1 MLSLLWPDCEPQ
13 PKTGWELQSQC
24 VRDLEFDHILSALA
38 QDAASRTAILSV
50 ANQLCTD
57 PVVIRYRQDV
67 IEDLWQHPALADRLE
82 TLLPDIG
89 ALDAYRSSVDR
100 QRSTLQDV
108 TWRLGELEQLVT
120 CISGLSEVLVSQG
133 GEPLKAQGWL
143 RLRDHVVQIAQDE
156 VYLNLTRELPEMLQ
170 TIRAKASVTIGVNL
184 DNRLRPVA
192 ATLLSVNDQPFTASS
207 FIDRLMG
214 KNGEAFKGLGPLH
227 TVPALE
233 AVHSPFGLEP
243 KGHETN
249 PMLIPLFRDL
259 AKVLETVCQ
268 PIAKSLRRYV
278 TLQSSFLAGLSG
290 QMAFYLAAVRLMQR
304 LREQGLPLCRP
315 EIAPMHERICEL
327 HESYNLNLALHLI
340 DEANADDV
348 IVKHIVVK
356 NDVHMDANGRIAI
369 LTGPNQGGKTTYVQ
383 MVGLCQI
390 LAQLGLW
397 LPAAKARLS
406 PVDGIYTHYPIEET
420 LAKATGRFGDE
431 AQRLSDIFT
440 DATRHSL
447 MLLNESLASTNSG
460 ESLYIAQDLVR
471 ILRRMG
477 TRAIFAT
484 HLHELATDVAS
495 LNEQTPGDSHVVSL
509 VASRIDS
516 GTDGA
521 QRSYKIRPG
530 QPMGRSYA
538 REIASKYGNRVRP
551 TAVSAAA
558 TGRVRWISILKHI
571 FPCVHRNGQ
580 PGSTS

>member
-1 MLSLLWPDCEPQ
+1 MKGVGPLESQSALSLLWPNRGPQ
-13 PKTGWELQSQC
+13 PNTSWKLQAQSA
-24 VRDLEFDHILSALA
+24 RDLEFDHILSALT
-38 QDAASRTAILSV
+38 QDRTASRNAILAV

-57 PVVIRYRQDV
+57 PDVIQYRQDV
-67 IEDLWQHPALADRLE
+67 IDDLWRHPTLADRLE

-120 CISGLSEVLVSQG
+120 CVAGLSEVLINPGDAS
-133 GEPLKAQGWL
+133 LKAQGW
-143 RLRDHVVQIAQDE
+143 RQLRDRVAQVAQDD

-170 TIRAKASVTIGVNL
+170 TIRAKASVTIGINL

-192 ATLLSVNDQPFTASS
+192 ATLLSVNDQPFTAST

-214 KNGEAFKGLGPLH
+214 KSGEAFKGLGPLH
-227 TVPALE
+227 IVPALE
-233 AVHSPFGLEP
+233 SVHSPFGLEP

-268 PIAKSLRRYV
+268 PIAKSLRQYV

-290 QMAFYLAAVRLMQR
+290 EMAFYLAAVRLMQR
-304 LREQGLPLCRP
+304 LQEKGLPLCRP
-315 EIAPMHERICEL
+315 EIVPMHKRICEL
-327 HESYNLNLALHLI
+327 YESYNLNLALHLI
-340 DEANADDV
+340 NEAKPDDV
-348 IVKHIVVK
+348 IVNDIVVK
-356 NDVHMDANGRIAI
+356 NDAHLDTNGRIAI

-383 MVGLCQI
+383 MVGLCQL

-397 LPAAKARLS
+397 LPATKARLS
-406 PVDGIYTHYPIEET
+406 PVDGIYTHYPVEET

-447 MLLNESLASTNSG
+447 ILLNESLASTNSS

-477 TRAIFAT
+477 ARAIFAT
-484 HLHELATDVAS
+484 HLHELAADVAV
-495 LNEQTPGDSHVVSL
+495 LNEQTPGDSLVVSL
-509 VASRIDS
+509 VASRIET
-516 GTDGA
+516 GADGA
-521 QRSYKIRPG
+521 QRSYKIGPG

-538 REIASKYGNRVRP
+538 REIASKYGIGYEQLMSRLQQRGV
-551 TAVSAAA
+551 
-558 TGRVRWISILKHI
+558 LE
-571 FPCVHRNGQ
+571 
-580 PGSTS
+580 